1 MGRVRTSSR
10 KGAGKCP
17 GTHHVGLKVFLLL
30 ELEESVLLRLA
41 NGVERVRH
49 LAILFLRGKRGK
61 FRFYFSFSL
70 RLPGGVE
77 RAEMLR
83 RLGYVYETNVSWRC
97 A

>member
-49 LAILFLRGKRGK
+49 LVILSWEGKRGK
-61 FRFYFSFSL
+61 VTVLFSFSL
-70 RLPGGVE
+70 RLPAVLNA
-77 RAEMLR
+77 RKRLR
-83 RLGYVYETNVSWRC
+83 RRSYVDETEVSLSC

>member
-10 KGAGKCP
+10 NGAGKCP

-49 LAILFLRGKRGK
+49 LAILFLRG
-61 FRFYFSFSL
+61 
-70 RLPGGVE
+70 
-77 RAEMLR
+77 
-83 RLGYVYETNVSWRC
+83 ETR
-97 A
+97 